1 MPIDSAKNLFSNIS
15 KNLKSNGF
23 FCLIFWFLL
32 VFIAVID
39 LYFLGGADSS
49 ITGAGVLL
57 LLVAAIVIPLRPR
70 LCGWIFLLLD
80 TAFIVAPA
88 TSVGILGYVCVV
100 VFFLWGWHSYKI
112 DAILGALAL
121 LGGFWFSVSFQLPA
135 ALMLVLM
142 LGTGFV
148 LGYVMRRSAEER
160 DAAVAQLWKTKL
172 QNLEEAQQLKANL
185 AMQLHDSLAGTL
197 SVITKLAESVRQE
210 AGIIDHTSLAK
221 KLVFLEK
228 QTRASLKELREIIQL
243 LDDTN
248 GSNDQGSSFI
258 STLARTE
265 SIASAAGINLELEY
279 EDKDLEQLPLEIK
292 SVLLAFLRET
302 STNLVKY
309 GAPSTYAVLS
319 ISYSTDTI
327 EMMVK
332 NQYHTAPHDSVIS
345 SGRGLNNLREKFEFA
360 GGELDIWVVDNW
372 WHVHGELPLGK
383 GNINGLQE
391 S

>member
-1 MPIDSAKNLFSNIS
+1 MPVDSAKNLISNIS
-15 KNLKSNGF
+15 KNLKSNGL

-49 ITGAGVLL
+49 ISGAGVLL
-57 LLVAAIVIPLRPR
+57 LLVAAILIPLRPR
-70 LCGWIFLLLD
+70 LGGWIFLLLD

-221 KLVFLEK
+221 KLVFLLYK
-228 QTRASLKELREIIQL
+228 L
-243 LDDTN
+243 
-248 GSNDQGSSFI
+248 
-258 STLARTE
+258 
-265 SIASAAGINLELEY
+265 
-279 EDKDLEQLPLEIK
+279 
-292 SVLLAFLRET
+292 VLL
-302 STNLVKY
+302 
-309 GAPSTYAVLS
+309 
-319 ISYSTDTI
+319 
-327 EMMVK
+327 
-332 NQYHTAPHDSVIS
+332 
-345 SGRGLNNLREKFEFA
+345 
-360 GGELDIWVVDNW
+360 
-372 WHVHGELPLGK
+372 
-383 GNINGLQE
+383 
-391 S
+391 